1 MSMCKSLVF
10 ILCDES
16 TQEFSFSWTRL
27 VPRKTEL
34 TPTLLV
40 SGRAAAS
47 LRGLQHGFRLPER
60 QCSCHCKA
68 GGEAALCRL
77 TSRRGGRAGRYVTH
91 WELATEQKGLG
102 TAPPARRLEDS
113 DRVVRVQ

>member
-1 MSMCKSLVF
+1 MCKSLVF
-10 ILCDES
+10 VLCDES
-16 TQEFSFSWTRL
+16 TQEFSFSWTCL

-47 LRGLQHGFRLPER
+47 LRGLQHGFGLPER

-77 TSRRGGRAGRYVTH
+77 TSWRGSRAGRYATQRK
-91 WELATEQKGLG
+91 LATEQKGLG
-102 TAPPARRLEDS
+102 TAPPACRLEDS
-113 DRVVRVQ
+113 DRGVTVQ